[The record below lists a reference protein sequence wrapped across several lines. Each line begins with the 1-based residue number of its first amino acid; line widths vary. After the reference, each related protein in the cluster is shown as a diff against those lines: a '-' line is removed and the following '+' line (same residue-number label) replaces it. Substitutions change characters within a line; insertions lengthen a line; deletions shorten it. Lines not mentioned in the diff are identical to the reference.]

1 MGPLEGITVI
11 EIASLGPGPF
21 CAMMLA
27 DMGASVV
34 RVERLEARR
43 SGDPGAAPLRPMERG
58 RTSIGID
65 LKAPGGPGVVL
76 RLIESADVLL
86 EGFRPG
92 VMERLGLGP
101 EPCLERNPGLI
112 YGRVTGYGRSGPL
125 AGDAGHDIDYLALS
139 GALHPM
145 GRPGEPPAPPLNLVA
160 DFGGGGM
167 LLAVGVLAALLERSR
182 SGRGQVVDAAMVDGA
197 ALLTTMLHGMLAEG
211 TWTPERGANLLDG
224 GAPFYDVYPAA
235 DGGLVAVGAIEPQFF
250 ARLAEIIGIDPGPAG
265 SHFDPAGWPSLRR
278 AMADAFQTRT
288 RDEWAALFAGE
299 DACAAPVLTP
309 QEAPR
314 HPQLRE
320 RATFVEVGG
329 VTQPAPAPRFSRTPL
344 PVPAPPRHPGA
355 DTGIVLDGFG
365 FSEAEVEALRG
376 SGTVG

>member
-1 MGPLEGITVI
+1 MTVI

-21 CAMMLA
+21 CAMLLA

-34 RVERLEARR
+34 RVERLEAGS
-43 SGDPGAAPLRPMERG
+43 SGDPAAAPLRPMERG
-58 RTSIGID
+58 RASIGVD

-76 RLIESADVLL
+76 RLIDSADVLL

-101 EPCLERNPGLI
+101 EPCLERNPGLV

-145 GRPGEPPAPPLNLVA
+145 GRPAEPPAPPLNLVA

-182 SGRGQVVDAAMVDGA
+182 SGQGQVVDAAMVDGA

-250 ARLAEIIGIDPGPAG
+250 ARLAEIIGIDPGQAG

-278 AMADAFQTRT
+278 AMADAFKTRT

-314 HPQLRE
+314 HPQLRD

-355 DTGIVLDGFG
+355 DTGIVLAGFG